1 MSKIKLVYKTPETKK
16 ECLQK
21 IKQHLF
27 EMYNHFNINDAYT
40 EAEKKINYMNKIKS
54 RRKLYD
60 FDGFLIESVKSAKR
74 HLILKADMGAL
85 ANMESYMKIIKKYL
99 NRFDREYL

>member
-1 MSKIKLVYKTPETKK
+1 MVKVKLMYKTPETKK

-27 EMYNHFNINDAYT
+27 ELYQEFGIQESYE

-60 FDGFLIESVKSAKR
+60 FDGFLIESIKSAKR
-74 HLILKADMGAL
+74 HLILKADMDAL
-85 ANMESYMKIIKKYL
+85 ANMESYIKIIKKYL
-99 NRFDREYL
+99 NRFEREYL